1 MYYLAEGEDQHSRF
15 RNAVIMAL
23 VAHALVI
30 LGVSFDASKAASSP
44 RQIEITLATRPS
56 LSAPQEA
63 DRLAQADQVGSGN
76 NDAVTEI
83 LSAASAPA
91 MASQRQTQNSQRQD
105 RHTRQDSTAL
115 TTTARARHSVAQE
128 EAQKAASELTGISP
142 EVDRLS
148 QELANLEAELSQQ
161 TRLLAEQ
168 PRVRR
173 RTAASAKLSADAAH
187 LLDWRR
193 RLEAVGNQYY
203 PEASVRYGIYGN
215 VKLMVVIRADGNLEE
230 VKVLSSSGYAV
241 LDEAAIKVV
250 RMAAPYSPFPTE
262 LRATTDKLEIIRTW
276 QYLENQLS
284 SAQG

>member
-1 MYYLAEGEDQHSRF
+1 MYYLAEGADQHSRF
-15 RNAVIMAL
+15 RNAVVMAL
-23 VAHALVI
+23 VAHVLVI
-30 LGVSFDASKAASSP
+30 LGVSFDASTAASSP

-56 LSAPQEA
+56 LSAPEEA
-63 DRLAQADQVGSGN
+63 DRLAQANQVGSGA
-76 NDAVTEI
+76 NDSVTDI
-83 LSAASAPA
+83 SSAASPPA
-91 MASQRQTQNSQRQD
+91 VAAAHQSRDSQQQDRQTRQA
-105 RHTRQDSTAL
+105 SKAL
-115 TTTARARHSVAQE
+115 TTSAKARRSVADSE
-128 EAQKAASELTGISP
+128 KESAQSDLRGISP
-142 EVDRLS
+142 EVDRLA

-161 TRLLAEQ
+161 TRQLAEQ

-173 RTAASAKLSADAAH
+173 LTAASAKQSADAAY

-250 RMAAPYSPFPTE
+250 RMAAPYSPFPNE